1 MRYLPLTQPDRE
13 AMLAVIGARSI
24 DDLFVDVPEAARL
37 DGPIRGLPMHAT
49 RNGGRTPHDRARAQE
64 PRRGR
69 RAVLP
74 RLRRVSPPRPRR
86 GRSSDPARR
95 VPDRLHALPARNRAG
110 HAADAV
116 RVPDAGRAAARHRC
130 RQRLDV
136 RRLDRVLGGD
146 RHGAAD
152 HQARQGDPVVGAA
165 PALRLGRQDDG
176 EVSPATCSTRALPT
190 LPPRPIS
197 TR

>member
-13 AMLAVIGARSI
+13 AMLAVIGATTI
-24 DDLFVDVPEAARL
+24 DDLFVDVPAVAQL
-37 DGPIRGLPMHAT
+37 DGPIHDLPMHASELAVERHMT
-49 RNGGRTPHDRARAQE
+49 SARAEE

-74 RLRRVSPPRPRR
+74 RLRRVPASRARV
-86 GRSSDPARR
+86 GRSPDPARR
-95 VPDRLHALPARNRAG
+95 VPDRLHAVPARDRAG

-130 RQRLDV
+130 RQRVDV
-136 RRLDRVLGGD
+136 RRLDRVLGSD

-152 HQARQGDPVVGAA
+152 HQARQGDPVGAGCT
-165 PALRLGRQDDG
+165 RITSR
-176 EVSPATCSTRALPT
+176 SRRRWRNTPATQLETVAAR
-190 LPPRPIS
+190 R
-197 TR
+197 